1 MPLGTRRLEFARQQA
16 GTALRG
22 RRCLPALGIGL
33 PVTTCIA
40 RALAEIDQTTLGC
53 LIDFLLQQSRAVE
66 LSRRAGT
73 ALTPGGRCLPAAVG
87 AIRARKQSLSARLS
101 DSFYFAVSKIVESLL
116 RRGAHPSGV
125 LLACRWQP
133 ALSARWRILAKQLTL
148 FRQYPTPVIARG
160 PSYPDE
166 LELRSGRAGR
176 PYAGRARPKGVLLA
190 CRERKSVSVRAPAK
204 SYSNAEHAFE
214 QFRYLGAAR
223 GLEGTALPRG
233 AIY

>member
-1 MPLGTRRLEFARQQA
+1 MRYEVSPAHREHA
-16 GTALRG
+16 GPG
-22 RRCLPALGIGL
+22 RHSVWA
-33 PVTTCIA
+33 
-40 RALAEIDQTTLGC
+40 
-53 LIDFLLQQSRAVE
+53 F
-66 LSRRAGT
+66 
-73 ALTPGGRCLPAAVG
+73 GREK
-87 AIRARKQSLSARLS
+87 RSLSARLG

-223 GLEGTALPRG
+223 GLPLRRAGGASRHSAL
-233 AIY
+233 AIRLQKHSSSARHAKAGVGSATSYDYPTRAAAY